1 MTNTTISIKKKN
13 ISHLSIIWRRLSRSK
28 TAIIGL
34 FIVGL
39 YVLTA
44 IFGPYL
50 APHDPIA
57 QDLSKTFLA
66 PSAQHLM
73 GCDEFGRDIFSRII
87 HGARVSLIIQF
98 NSVVIALVVGIALGA
113 MGGYFGGLIDEI
125 IMRLMDVMLAFPGML
140 LALAI
145 VAMLGPNLT
154 NLIVAIGIYS
164 VPQFARVTR
173 GAVIS
178 VKKNEYVTAAKAI
191 GESDFSII
199 TRYVLPNA
207 LSPIIVQT
215 TLRMA
220 TVLLTAAGLGFL
232 GLGVQPPTPEWG
244 TMLSGARMYLR
255 TAPFVAFFP
264 GLAIMLVV
272 LGFNFFGDGL
282 QDALNPR
289 LKE

>member
-1 MTNTTISIKKKN
+1 MTNTTTNTKKKN

-98 NSVVIALVVGIALGA
+98 NSVVIALVIGIALGA
-113 MGGYFGGLIDEI
+113 MGGYFGGLVDEI

>member
-1 MTNTTISIKKKN
+1 MTNTKKKN

-57 QDLSKTFLA
+57 QDLGKTFLA

-113 MGGYFGGLIDEI
+113 MGGYFGGIVDEV
-125 IMRLMDVMLAFPGML
+125 IMRIMDVMLAFPGML

-199 TRYVLPNA
+199 SRYVLPNA

>member
-1 MTNTTISIKKKN
+1 MTNTTTNTKKKN

>member
-1 MTNTTISIKKKN
+1 MTNTTTNTKKKN

-113 MGGYFGGLIDEI
+113 MGGYFGGLVDEI